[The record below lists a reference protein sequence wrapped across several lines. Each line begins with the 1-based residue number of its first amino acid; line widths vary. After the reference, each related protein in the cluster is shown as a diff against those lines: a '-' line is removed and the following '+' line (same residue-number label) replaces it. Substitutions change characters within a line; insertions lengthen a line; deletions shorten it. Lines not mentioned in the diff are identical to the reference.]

1 MFTRVL
7 YFCYEDVSNSFP
19 PGHRYEESPS
29 VERRSVCLSVR
40 GTNTAI
46 IIAPRIVVTMLAAIT
61 PTPTRIGGVRAT
73 ISDAKAATSP
83 TYDQDMRCAWR
94 SIHAAAGRRK
104 YAGT

>member
-46 IIAPRIVVTMLAAIT
+46 IIAPRIVVTMLAMYVLFIVVSRLLGLVTSRRMEAPRFVT
-61 PTPTRIGGVRAT
+61 PLARPFTSRIA
-73 ISDAKAATSP
+73 P
-83 TYDQDMRCAWR
+83 
-94 SIHAAAGRRK
+94 
-104 YAGT
+104 